1 MIIGSRDL
9 SMASWNK
16 AAIHT
21 NMVIKDSIF
30 NLGPAA
36 QSFQSGV
43 SGVSQTENSTTGS
56 NDGKDFDE
64 AFAKMLVNL
73 RKASSTPEGAEG
85 TGAALLPIVTADNHD
100 ARFSADSNHEAANEL
115 ATSPYQSPPS
125 SEKTASELFKDY
137 MNQSDA
143 EKLREQLTGVSKEEY
158 EKMSPEEQ
166 ASLDKKI
173 EELTKEKARAE
184 QQAIKA
190 KIDMAKAEL
199 A

>member
-9 SMASWNK
+9 SLASWNK
-16 AAIHT
+16 TDIHT
-21 NMVIKDSIF
+21 NMVQKDSLF
-30 NLGPAA
+30 NLASPV
-36 QSFQSGV
+36 QSSQSGFSEV
-43 SGVSQTENSTTGS
+43 SKTETSTAGS
-56 NDGKDFDE
+56 DDRKDFDE
-64 AFAKMLVNL
+64 AFAKMMVNL
-73 RKASSTPEGAEG
+73 RKASSKSEGAEG
-85 TGAALLPIVTADNHD
+85 TDAAPLPIATVHNHD
-100 ARFSADSNHEAANEL
+100 ATFSANSNDVVGNEL

-125 SEKTASELFKDY
+125 SEKTASELFTDY

-166 ASLDKKI
+166 ASLDKRVG
-173 EELTKEKARAE
+173 ELTKEKARAE

-190 KIDMAKAEL
+190 KIEMVKAEL